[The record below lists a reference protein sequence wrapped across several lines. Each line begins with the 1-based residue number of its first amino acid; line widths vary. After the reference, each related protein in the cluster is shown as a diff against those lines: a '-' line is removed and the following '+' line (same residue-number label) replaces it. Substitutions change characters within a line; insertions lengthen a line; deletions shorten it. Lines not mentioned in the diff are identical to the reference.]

1 MTNLIA
7 KIASEEIGVKES
19 GTNSGAK
26 IREYQACTALRPA
39 AWPWCAA
46 FVCWVIDQWLDDPE
60 AVKWLNL
67 KTVVPEKWRP
77 RTALAYGFLKW
88 AEDRPS
94 TTLIFPDNAK
104 AKAGDIV
111 VYDFSHVGIVIRD
124 LGSKI
129 VTVEG
134 NTNGAGSREGDGVYQ
149 KTRNKSIARN
159 FIRIVPRK

>member
-1 MTNLIA
+1 MNKLIA
-7 KIASEEIGVKES
+7 DIATEEIGVKEQ
-19 GTNSGAK
+19 GNNSGAK
-26 IREYQACTALRPA
+26 IREYQACTTLRPA

-46 FVCWVIDQWLDDPE
+46 FVCWVIDQWLEEPRSV
-60 AVKWLNL
+60 AWLNL
-67 KTVVPEKWRP
+67 KTLSPEKWRP
-77 RTALAYGFLKW
+77 RTALAYGFLEW
-88 AEDRPS
+88 AKDRPS
-94 TTLIFPDNAK
+94 TTEILSDK
-104 AKAGDIV
+104 AKTRAGDIV

-159 FIRIVPRK
+159 FIRITPRQ